1 MKNYLLT
8 YNPDYGYPQLI
19 DNETKEV
26 IAETSHGIIDYLQ
39 TEVWDNDES
48 TTFLITQLSNNFYS

>member
-26 IAETSHGIIDYLQ
+26 IAETCN
-39 TEVWDNDES
+39 E
-48 TTFLITQLSNNFYS
+48 

>member
-1 MKNYLLT
+1 MNYLLT

-19 DNETKEV
+19 ENETKEV

-39 TEVWDNDES
+39 TEVWNDDES
-48 TTFLITQLSNNFYS
+48 ITFLIMQLSNNFYS